1 MICAVVDVEWLTNP
15 ERDIVQLGGIMIDT
29 DADFREKDVFYRNI
43 RRIHTPDN
51 YEDLFEL
58 MFKNAAT
65 GPEVDMSDAARDFA
79 EWIRS
84 CEVIMVWG
92 EQSKHNL
99 ENIFAE
105 HGIEK
110 KEIID
115 FQEKL
120 IDKERIS
127 FKKICRRNGIAI
139 TKALHHSMNDCEYL
153 VQVIKAEA
161 EKDPTI
167 LYGEEINQDVVIAR
181 LCSKLGMKLRIKFGF
196 YFVYTNI
203 SSWYFNNDGKK
214 IVLHHENFNKR
225 NNGHSWAND
234 YHIQDKKFPN
244 AEEVIKYIY
253 YHDKGRYKYF

>member
-51 YEDLFEL
+51 YENLFEL

-79 EWIRS
+79 EWVRT

-120 IDKERIS
+120 MPAIKNTEELEKTAAKLIQGCRVLGLDILLTQQYTKGLGATTAPILEALTSELFDGYVPETTVTPIEKTDFSATVCNKIFYLCNDFLTFTAS
-127 FKKICRRNGIAI
+127 FSASYI
-139 TKALHHSMNDCEYL
+139 
-153 VQVIKAEA
+153 
-161 EKDPTI
+161 
-167 LYGEEINQDVVIAR
+167 
-181 LCSKLGMKLRIKFGF
+181 
-196 YFVYTNI
+196 
-203 SSWYFNNDGKK
+203 
-214 IVLHHENFNKR
+214 R
-225 NNGHSWAND
+225 NNA
-234 YHIQDKKFPN
+234 
-244 AEEVIKYIY
+244 V
-253 YHDKGRYKYF
+253 

>member
-1 MICAVVDVEWLTNP
+1 MICAVVDVEWLTNL
-15 ERDIVQLGGIMIDT
+15 ERDIVQIGGIMIDM
-29 DADFREKDVFYRNI
+29 DADFREKDAFYRNI

-51 YEDLFEL
+51 YENLL
-58 MFKNAAT
+58 NLIFKNVAT
-65 GPEVDMSDAARDFA
+65 GPEVDMSDAVRDFA
-79 EWIRS
+79 EWIKP
-84 CEVIMVWG
+84 CEMIIVWG
-92 EQSKHNL
+92 EQSKQNL
-99 ENIFAE
+99 ENIFVE
-105 HGIEK
+105 YGIEQ

-127 FKKICRRNGIAI
+127 FKKICRRNGII
-139 TKALHHSMNDCEYL
+139 ISKVLHHSMNDCEYL
-153 VQVIKAEA
+153 VQVIKAEV
-161 EKDPTI
+161 EKDTTI
-167 LYGEEINQDVVIAR
+167 LYGEKINQDVVIAK
-181 LCSKLGMKLRIKFGF
+181 LCSKFGMKLRIKFGF

-253 YHDKGRYKYF
+253 CHDKGRYKYF